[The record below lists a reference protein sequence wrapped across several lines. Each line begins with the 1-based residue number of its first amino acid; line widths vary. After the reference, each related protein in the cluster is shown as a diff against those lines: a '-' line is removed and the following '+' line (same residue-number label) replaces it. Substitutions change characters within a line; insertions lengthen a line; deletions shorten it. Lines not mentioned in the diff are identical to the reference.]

1 MNLIG
6 IMQGRLLPPI
16 DGEIQAFPGEQ
27 WRDEFQLAQECSL
40 DFIEWIF
47 EEKGWEK
54 NAIMSDPA
62 EIVKIS
68 RLCGIQVITLIAD
81 FFMDCPLLRVSKPE
95 IDSRMKVFAD
105 LLERAGQLGIK
116 VLNVPFVAIP
126 FPFAKDDH
134 QYFNAKFYE
143 SINSCWLIRQ
153 DSLEINSFV
162 DLIFNLFTEKKDY
175 FNKKD
180 NLEKICDEN
189 TWNNVNKKL
198 LDLINEN

>member
-116 VLNVPFVAIP
+116 VLNVPFV
-126 FPFAKDDH
+126 D
-134 QYFNAKFYE
+134 
-143 SINSCWLIRQ
+143 NS
-153 DSLEINSFV
+153 EINSDEEREQVVRLMSRF
-162 DLIFNLFTEKKDY
+162 LPAAEKMGIELA
-175 FNKKD
+175 
-180 NLEKICDEN
+180 LENSLNPEN
-189 TWNNVNKKL
+189 FQKFLVATSFDSQCL
-198 LDLINEN
+198 M